1 MFNRAHA
8 AWKRTVRPAL
18 DLLESRELLSTAS
31 VHLHAETHALRTHS
45 QANVSLLAQLPVSP
59 SRTASTVPA
68 NGDQNPY
75 SVAFVPR
82 GAAGGGVLRPGDL
95 LVGNFNNALVQP
107 YPESTPTGNLQGLGT
122 TIVRV
127 APDNSQTLFYQ
138 GPPGVGFANGL
149 AVLKN
154 GLVIAGTVP
163 STDGTP
169 ATAGQGEILV
179 LSSSGRLLTTFSNRA
194 LLNGPW
200 GMTVVDHGDSA
211 QVYVSNV
218 LSGTVSRFD
227 VSFKNTGAVPVA
239 SAVQIGSGFAH
250 RGDPAAFEV
259 GPGGLAYD
267 AATGN
272 LYVASEADDSIYAI
286 PNAAHTRVDH
296 GTGDLV
302 VHDEVNLHGPIGL
315 TLASNGHLITANS
328 DGNNARTTDPSTLVE
343 YGRGGR
349 FFGKF
354 SIDRN
359 NGAAFAVSITPGPRP
374 FLAAT
379 NDVTGTVT
387 TWQIHGTR
395 PIAPPAPPAPPEPI
409 QPIVPTT

>member
-31 VHLHAETHALRTHS
+31 VHLHAESHALRTHS

-75 SVAFVPR
+75 SVAFGPQGV
-82 GAAGGGVLRPGDL
+82 AGGGVLHPGDL

-218 LSGTVSRFD
+218 LSGM
-227 VSFKNTGAVPVA
+227 
-239 SAVQIGSGFAH
+239 
-250 RGDPAAFEV
+250 
-259 GPGGLAYD
+259 
-267 AATGN
+267 
-272 LYVASEADDSIYAI
+272 
-286 PNAAHTRVDH
+286 
-296 GTGDLV
+296 
-302 VHDEVNLHGPIGL
+302 
-315 TLASNGHLITANS
+315 
-328 DGNNARTTDPSTLVE
+328 
-343 YGRGGR
+343 
-349 FFGKF
+349 
-354 SIDRN
+354 
-359 NGAAFAVSITPGPRP
+359 
-374 FLAAT
+374 
-379 NDVTGTVT
+379 
-387 TWQIHGTR
+387 
-395 PIAPPAPPAPPEPI
+395 
-409 QPIVPTT
+409 